1 MPLAS
6 GSSGSSP
13 AKSRLSLATRI
24 GRPLR
29 WLVRIACARPALTV
43 VLALALAAVSLV
55 YTLTTITFSTS
66 TRSLLPPG
74 RPYVERYTQYERE
87 FGDLDSIAIVV
98 EAPSLTEATVYATRL
113 VRRLHASGVP
123 LKRISYRID
132 PKLFEGRGLLY
143 LPKERLGKIREA
155 IFDYQEFMEA
165 FAARP
170 TLDQLADGM
179 ATQIANAFVANF
191 IDLGLSDGKG
201 ASDLKFVQDL
211 VAQIESRL
219 DRPAPYR
226 SPFGT
231 LFAVE
236 GADSP
241 GAGYFLSEDQRL
253 LFILAEPETE
263 RGSFTGDQRAIEG
276 VRAVIASLKRD
287 FPEVQ
292 VGVTG
297 KPALQNDEMVAA
309 FRDSQRATIIAFALT
324 LGLLLV
330 AFLRVG
336 KPLLMLLVLAASLCW
351 SIGVAT
357 LVIGHLSLFSVM
369 FISIVIGIGIDY
381 GIYFL
386 FRYEEEL
393 FLGRSLREAIEITAA
408 RSGPG
413 MLLGAVTAAG
423 TFYVLWLTDFRGVRE
438 LGFIAGTALMFAW
451 LAMMTVFPA
460 MLVLVDRRHATRPAG
475 AIPRALALERIHV
488 PFVSQ
493 LVAYPKTVALLAVA
507 LTVVSAWGLRY
518 VQFDYN
524 LLNLQGVGT
533 ESVTWEK
540 RILATAGRSGF
551 TALAS
556 AESLDELQRKQAAFR
571 ALGSVSE
578 VDSVLLLIPD
588 EQLEKLKIIED
599 FAPLVTSV
607 RIGRPT
613 SVDLPRLIAALEVL
627 KRRFTIAA
635 NEAPA
640 GDTQATLRLVAE
652 DISRLIIKL
661 RQADPQV
668 SEPVLTL
675 LQNQVYRDFV
685 RSFQRLQSNLAP
697 RPIVLDDVPKEFRTK
712 FVSEGGRFLLQI
724 HPAVD
729 IWDRAGAE
737 RFISELR
744 SVDPEVT
751 GTPVITYEALHL
763 MERAYQQG
771 TVYAI
776 VLVTIVTALTLR
788 RVRETA
794 LALLPL
800 GLGLM
805 WAFGLMYFFG
815 LKFTMGN
822 VFGLPLILGA
832 AAEYGLNIVMRFME
846 GRDHGGPLIA
856 RSTMTAV
863 LVNGLTTISGF
874 GSLMVADHRGI
885 FGLGLLLTLGT
896 ATSLVASLIVLPV
909 LLQTMARRAP
919 APPVPPFGPDPHPL
933 EPAARG
939 LDR

>member
-493 LVAYPKTVALLAVA
+493 LVAYPKTVALLTVA

-518 VQFDYN
+518 VQFDYS

-533 ESVTWEK
+533 ESVIWEK

-588 EQLEKLKIIED
+588 EQLAKLKIIED

-712 FVSEGGRFLLQI
+712 FVSEGGRFQI

-909 LLQTMARRAP
+909 LLQTIARRAP
-919 APPVPPFGPDPHPL
+919 APPVPPFGSDPHPL

>member
-1 MPLAS
+1 L
-6 GSSGSSP
+6 SS
-13 AKSRLSLATRI
+13 LDTRI

-29 WLVRIACARPALTV
+29 WIVRVACARPTVTVLVGALLAVVSVVYALT
-43 VLALALAAVSLV
+43 
-55 YTLTTITFSTS
+55 TLTFSTS
-66 TRSLLPPG
+66 TRALLPPG

-98 EAPSLTEATVYATRL
+98 EAPTLTEATVYATRL
-113 VRRLHASGVP
+113 VRRLQTSGVP

-132 PKLFEGRGLLY
+132 PKQFEGRGLLY
-143 LPKERLGKIREA
+143 LPKERLAKIREA

-170 TLDQLADGM
+170 TLDQLAEGM
-179 ATQIANAFVANF
+179 ATQIAAAFVTNF
-191 IDLGLSDGKG
+191 IDLGLSEDKG
-201 ASDLKFVQDL
+201 AADLRFVQDM
-211 VAQIESRL
+211 VAQISARL
-219 DRPAPYR
+219 DRPAPYK

-231 LFAVE
+231 LFSVE
-236 GADSP
+236 GSDSP
-241 GAGYFLSEDQRL
+241 GAGYFLSEDQKL

-276 VRAVIASLKRD
+276 IRGVIAALKRD
-287 FPEVQ
+287 FPDVQ

-309 FRDSQRATIIAFALT
+309 FRDSERATYIAFALT

-330 AFLRVG
+330 AFVRIG
-336 KPLLMLLVLAASLCW
+336 KPLLVLLVLTASLCW

-393 FLGRSLREAIEITAA
+393 FLGRNLREAIEITTG

-413 MLLGAVTAAG
+413 VLLSAITAAG

-438 LGFIAGTALMFAW
+438 LGFISGSSIMLAW
-451 LAMMTVFPA
+451 LSMITVFPA
-460 MLVLVDRRHATRPAG
+460 LIVLVDRRFANRPSG
-475 AIPRALALERIHV
+475 TIPRALALERIHV
-488 PFVSQ
+488 PFVER
-493 LVAYPKTVALLAVA
+493 LVAYPKTVAVLTIA

-524 LLNLQGVGT
+524 LLNLQASGT
-533 ESVTWEK
+533 ESVIWEK

-556 AESLDELQRKQAAFR
+556 ADSLEELRRKQAAFR

-578 VDSVLLLIPD
+578 VDSVLLLIP
-588 EQLEKLKIIED
+588 EGQHEKLRIIAD
-599 FAPLVTSV
+599 FEPLVSSV
-607 RIGRPT
+607 KVGRPRAI
-613 SVDLPRLIAALEVL
+613 DLPRLITALETL

-635 NEAPA
+635 NEAPQ
-640 GDTQATLRLVAE
+640 GEVQAKLRLVAE
-652 DISRLIIKL
+652 DLGRLILKI

-668 SEPVLTL
+668 SEPTLTL

-685 RSFQRLQSNLAP
+685 RSFQRLQSNLSP
-697 RPIVLDDVPKEFRTK
+697 RPIGLEDVPKEFRSK
-712 FVSEGGRFLLQI
+712 FVSDNGRFLLQI
-724 HPAVD
+724 HPAID
-729 IWDRAGAE
+729 IWDRAGSR
-737 RFISELR
+737 RFITELR
-744 SVDPEVT
+744 SVDPDVT

-776 VLVTIVTALTLR
+776 LLVTLATWLTLR

-805 WAFGLMYFFG
+805 WAAGLMYFFG
-815 LKFTMGN
+815 LKFNMGN
-822 VFGLPLILGA
+822 VFGLPLVLGA
-832 AAEYGLNIVMRFME
+832 AAEYGLIIVMRFME

-856 RSTMTAV
+856 RSTMTGV
-863 LVNGLTTISGF
+863 LVSGLTTITGF
-874 GSLMVADHRGI
+874 GTMMVADHRGI

-896 ATSLVASLIVLPV
+896 ATSLIAALLVLPV
-909 LLQTMARRAP
+909 LLLAIARRSPQRPTATFGADAP
-919 APPVPPFGPDPHPL
+919 PL
-933 EPAARG
+933 EPATPT